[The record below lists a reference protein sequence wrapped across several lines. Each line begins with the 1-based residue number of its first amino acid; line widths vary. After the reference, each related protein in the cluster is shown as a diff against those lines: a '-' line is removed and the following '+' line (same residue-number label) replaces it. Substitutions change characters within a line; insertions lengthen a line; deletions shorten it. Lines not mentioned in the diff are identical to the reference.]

1 MRTYLLCGRCV
12 IAEMFTRK
20 PILQGGTEFE
30 QLIKIFDL
38 LGSANEQNWPVWLVL
53 LVLWPAIQNTPTLL

>member
-1 MRTYLLCGRCV
+1 MLCCRCV

-38 LGSANEQNWPVWLVL
+38 LGSANEQNWPVWFGVF
-53 LVLWPAIQNTPTLL
+53 VI